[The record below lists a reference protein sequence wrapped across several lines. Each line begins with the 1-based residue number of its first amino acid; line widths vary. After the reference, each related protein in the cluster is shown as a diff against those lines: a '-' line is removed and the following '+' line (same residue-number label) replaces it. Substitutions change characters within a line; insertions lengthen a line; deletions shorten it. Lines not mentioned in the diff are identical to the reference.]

1 MLLFWRKYD
10 SYNTYAVMW
19 YSSIKSPVKPLDA
32 MATVVRIQRLP
43 KSRNPASIGD
53 DNRGS
58 GSTGTK
64 SIVSA
69 VRAVANAVVDTLL
82 RCVSAQEQSTQT
94 NLSPHFWLV
103 LTGFLTIQWM
113 YNHLHD
119 NDSTSW

>member
-1 MLLFWRKYD
+1 MV
-10 SYNTYAVMW
+10 TA
-19 YSSIKSPVKPLDA
+19 I
-32 MATVVRIQRLP
+32 RIQWLP
-43 KSRNPASIGD
+43 KSRNSASIAD
-53 DNRGS
+53 DSRGS

-64 SIVSA
+64 SIASA
-69 VRAVANAVVDTLL
+69 VRVIANAVVDTLL